1 MGSAAPEDDRRMFLR
16 ATGCSHVGMRR
27 QVNEDRY
34 ALAPDLGLFVVADGM
49 GGHTAGQVAS
59 ELATS
64 AALAAVRSLKDG
76 QTAPSDCL
84 RQAIASAN
92 QRVLDEVKSRPELT
106 GMGTTMVM
114 LMATGS
120 RATLAH
126 VGDSRAYLI
135 RDRQMRR
142 LTTDHSLVGELVRR
156 GRIDEAEAREH
167 PHRHVLTR
175 AIGVRD
181 SVEPAVGEMS
191 ALAGDVFVL
200 CSDGLTTHLE
210 DEEIASLAEA
220 EPDLNGACQNLVD
233 AANARGGQDNTTIVM
248 LRYECER
255 EAKRE

>member
-1 MGSAAPEDDRRMFLR
+1 MFLR

-34 ALAPDLGLFVVADGM
+34 ALAPDLGLFLVADGM
-49 GGHTAGQVAS
+49 GGHAAGQVAS

-64 AALAAVRSLKDG
+64 AALSAVRSLQG
-76 QTAPSDCL
+76 GLTSPGDCL
-84 RQAIASAN
+84 RHAIECAN
-92 QRVLDEVKSRPELT
+92 QRVRAEVQSRPDLA

-114 LMATGS
+114 LMAAGS

-142 LTTDHSLVGELVRR
+142 LTEDHSLVGELVRR
-156 GRIDEAEAREH
+156 GRLSEAEAREH
-167 PHRHVLTR
+167 PHRHVLSQ
-175 AIGVRD
+175 AIGVRE
-181 SVEPAVGEMS
+181 SVSAAVGEMS
-191 ALAGDVFVL
+191 VLPGDVFVL
-200 CSDGLTTHLE
+200 CSDGLTTHLDD
-210 DEEIASLAEA
+210 DEIVTIADG
-220 EPDLNGACQNLVD
+220 EPDLNEACQGLVD